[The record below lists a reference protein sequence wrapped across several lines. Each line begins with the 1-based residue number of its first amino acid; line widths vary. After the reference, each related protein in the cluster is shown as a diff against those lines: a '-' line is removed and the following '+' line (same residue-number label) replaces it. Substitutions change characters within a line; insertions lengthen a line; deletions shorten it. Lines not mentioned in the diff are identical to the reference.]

1 MSAPPDSPAP
11 SPQGDVT
18 QLLAQMSSG
27 HAGARAALF
36 DLLYAELRRLAAA
49 AMRGERRDHTLQPT
63 ALVHEAYVR
72 LTGPGGV
79 FENRSHFLAVA
90 ATAMRRVLVDHARA
104 RHTQKRGGASTR
116 LEVEDLDSLPR
127 EDTEP
132 VIDLLALDDAL
143 SRLDALDPRQGR
155 IVELRFFGGLTVEE
169 TAAVVGVSERTVKR
183 EWQISRAWLSR
194 ELKRAAA
201 GSDAVT

>member
-1 MSAPPDSPAP
+1 MSAPPDSRLP

-27 HAGARAALF
+27 QAGARAALF

-49 AMRGERRDHTLQPT
+49 AMRRERRDHTLQPT

-104 RHTQKRGGASTR
+104 RHRQKRGGVSAR
-116 LEVEDLDSLPR
+116 LDVEDLDSLPR

-143 SRLDALDPRQGR
+143 SRLDALDPRQGQ

-194 ELKRAAA
+194 ELKRAAGDSEA
-201 GSDAVT
+201 IR